1 MHWRSVER
9 LVVRI
14 ALFDDVGLQ
23 SGRRWGG
30 RSGRQQTLGLRQLRP
45 QSLKHHRWVGAAA
58 MREGGPV
65 PSPRAI

>member
-1 MHWRSVER
+1 MCWWSVER
-9 LVVRI
+9 AVDFT
-14 ALFDDVGLQ
+14 ALPAHVGLQ
-23 SGRRWGG
+23 FDSGRSS

-58 MREGGPV
+58 LREGGPV